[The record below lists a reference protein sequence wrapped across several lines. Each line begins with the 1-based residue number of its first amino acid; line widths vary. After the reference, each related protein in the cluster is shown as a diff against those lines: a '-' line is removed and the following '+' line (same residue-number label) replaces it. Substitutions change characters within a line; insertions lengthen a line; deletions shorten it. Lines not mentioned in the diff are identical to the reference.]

1 MSETEGPRSG
11 SVDTLVRYTV
21 DGGVATIT
29 LDRPAARNAI
39 STALV
44 EQLSTALAAA
54 EADPSV
60 AVIVITGSD
69 PAFCAGLDIKEFN
82 ELGRPPT
89 GASELIRG
97 AADITKPTI
106 GAVNGPVMTGGL
118 EFALGLDI
126 LIASERARFADTHAK
141 VGLLPAGG
149 MTARLPRA
157 VGQRLAMEMSY
168 TGRVLDADEALRFG
182 LVTRVV
188 PHGELLSAA
197 HTMAATIAQ
206 RDVGLLQALKK
217 LYLVSLNS
225 ACAEA
230 VRHEVAAREARMR
243 RGAQL
248 VPHSDVVTVRRS
260 NAEAGTDL

>member
-1 MSETEGPRSG
+1 MSEPESAGSG
-11 SVDTLVRYTV
+11 SIDPVVRYGV
-21 DGGVATIT
+21 ERGVATIT
-29 LDRPAARNAI
+29 LDRPSARNAI

-44 EQLSTALAAA
+44 EQLSAALAVA
-54 EADPSV
+54 EADPAV

-69 PAFCAGLDIKEFN
+69 PAFCAGLDIREFN

-97 AADITKPTI
+97 VAEITKPTI

-126 LIASERARFADTHAK
+126 LIASERARFADTHAT

-168 TGRVLDADEALRFG
+168 TGRVLDAGEALHHG

-188 PHGELLSAA
+188 PHEELLPAA
-197 HTMAATIAQ
+197 QALAATIAQ
-206 RDVGLLQALKK
+206 RDVGLLQALKQ
-217 LYLVSLNS
+217 LYLVSLDS
-225 ACAEA
+225 TRGEA
-230 VRHEVAAREARMR
+230 MRHEVAAREARIR
-243 RGAQL
+243 RGEQR
-248 VPHSDVVTVRRS
+248 VPQSDAVTVTRAKPS
-260 NAEAGTDL
+260 SEG